1 MSHVVISSFENLE
14 TGDLQAQG
22 EAITVFD
29 SEARARAHFT
39 QRSAALEAAVSAAR
53 ASDPDATFI
62 TWLVVLQMPL
72 EVSEVDEA
80 LEDLELILEETESVD
95 DPFGEFVL
103 AYEGKQYA
111 PTGAVEYAQAE
122 ALRGLEAWLT

>member
-1 MSHVVISSFENLE
+1 MSHVVISSFENVE

-29 SEARARAHFT
+29 SEARARAHFA
-39 QRSAALEAAVSAAR
+39 QRSSALESAVSAAR

-111 PTGAVEYAQAE
+111 AAGTVDYAQIE